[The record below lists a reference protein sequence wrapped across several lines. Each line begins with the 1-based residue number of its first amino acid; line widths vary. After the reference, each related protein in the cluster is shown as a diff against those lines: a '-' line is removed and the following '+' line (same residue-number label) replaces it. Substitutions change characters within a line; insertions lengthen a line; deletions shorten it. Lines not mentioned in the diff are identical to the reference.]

1 MTRFEGTSALRSW
14 EKSQKLLIGNTGLLL
29 ANIQLLSCMRLQSF
43 QNLWL
48 PGNCLSCSA
57 NHLLFS
63 YQIVMGL
70 PPSFK
75 STMQAGSKIVAS
87 GGGISKKSKI
97 LECIP
102 PFSKPATWV
111 APTSKT

>member
-1 MTRFEGTSALRSW
+1 MTRFEGASALRNW

-29 ANIQLLSCMRLQSF
+29 ANIQLLWWMRVQSF
-43 QNLWL
+43 QNLLL
-48 PGNCLSCSA
+48 PGNCISCSA
-57 NHLLFS
+57 IHLFFS
-63 YQIVMGL
+63 YQIGMGL

-87 GGGISKKSKI
+87 GVGISKKSKI

-102 PFSKPATWV
+102 PFSKPAAWV
-111 APTSKT
+111 APTSKI